1 MCWKSVPGMV
11 TGDANDGLVNSLSV
25 EEVSKAIRALPKGK
39 APGHDGIPMEFFH
52 ECIQEIAPDLHQ
64 AFTTLLNEGETSEY
78 INKGIITL
86 ISKSNDH
93 ARFNNW
99 RPITLLGS
107 IYKIFAKL
115 LTSRLQTVLP
125 NIIRPNQTGFVEGR
139 SILDNVFITQESLS
153 WAEESNQELVLL
165 LLDFEKAFDK
175 IEWCFLFGAL
185 ERLGFGSTWIRWIK
199 ALYKGVTSAV
209 RMNGET
215 GPDFRLARSVKQGYP
230 LAPYLFILA
239 TNVLGHM
246 LADPR
251 NEVEGLSLPR
261 GASSGI
267 RPSPTTRLCS

>member
-1 MCWKSVPGMV
+1 MV